1 MDYETAKESPPVSWI
16 RRFVNFGV
24 EAGFGLEH
32 GQRLKKLSDAQLHA
46 AATHAH
52 YLSISEGYTS
62 ELQQLQQQQ

>member
-1 MDYETAKESPPVSWI
+1 MDYETAKESRPVSWI

-32 GQRLKKLSDAQLHA
+32 GQRLKKHSDAQLDA
-46 AATHAH
+46 AATEPH
-52 YLSISEGYTS
+52 YLSISQDLTS